1 MALSPGTLVEL
12 DIERPV
18 VGGRMLARHEGEV
31 VLVAGAIPGER
42 IRARIERRQQGVLL
56 ASTTCVLEPSPDRRE
71 PPGDPACG
79 GMSYAHVAYPRQL
92 LLKAAVVADALRRIA
107 RVERGEPL
115 PVRPSPEHGY
125 RLRARVHSDG
135 RQLGFFAEGT
145 HRVCDP
151 GPTGQLL
158 GETLAVLRDLAHRLP
173 APAVEAV
180 EAFEIAENLPASERV
195 VHLVVRPGRDPEPRL
210 LLAVA
215 ETPGV
220 SGVSWGPSGRSRLS
234 AVAGRPWVSD
244 PISRLLGTRPRP
256 AGEGGDVPVL
266 KRHAP
271 SFFQANRFLI
281 PELVRE
287 VSAAAR
293 AGPVVDLYAGVGL
306 FAVCLAASG
315 FDPVVAVEGDAVS
328 ARDLADNARPF
339 AGRLAVE
346 HQAVEAYLAS
356 ARLSSDVT
364 IIVDPPRTGMSR
376 AAMQAVLA
384 VRARRLVYV
393 SCDVATMARDVR
405 RFVDAGYRL
414 EHLEALDL
422 FPNTPHVEVLGVF
435 ERP

>member
-1 MALSPGTLVEL
+1 MSLSPGALVEL
-12 DIERPV
+12 DVEKPV
-18 VGGRMLARHEGEV
+18 AGGRMLARHDGEV

-42 IRARIERRQQGVLL
+42 VRARIEKRQQGVLL

-79 GMSYAHVAYPRQL
+79 GMAYAHVAYPRQL
-92 LLKAAVVADALRRIA
+92 ALKAAVIADALRRIA
-107 RVERGEPL
+107 RLEPDPPV

-145 HRVCDP
+145 RRVCDP
-151 GPTGQLL
+151 APTGQLL
-158 GETLAVLRDLAHRLP
+158 GETLAVLRDLARRLP
-173 APAVEAV
+173 APGVEAI

-195 VHLVVRPGRDPEPRL
+195 VHLVARPDGEPEPRL

-220 SGVSWGPSGRSRLS
+220 TGVSWGTRGRARLT
-234 AVAGRPWVSD
+234 AVAGRPWVGD
-244 PISRLLGTRPRP
+244 PLSRLLGTRPR
-256 AGEGGDVPVL
+256 AAEGADVPVL

-271 SFFQANRFLI
+271 AFFQANRFLI
-281 PELVRE
+281 PGLVQE
-287 VSAAAR
+287 VLAAVR

-315 FDPVVAVEGDAVS
+315 FDAVVAVEGDAVT

-346 HQAVEAYLAS
+346 HRAVETYLAS
-356 ARLSSDVT
+356 ARLPSDIT
-364 IIVDPPRTGMSR
+364 IIVDPPRTGISR
-376 AAMQAVLA
+376 AAMQAALA
-384 VRARRLVYV
+384 LRARRIVYV
-393 SCDVATMARDVR
+393 SCDVATMARDAR
-405 RFVDAGYRL
+405 RVVDAGYRL
-414 EHLEALDL
+414 GHLAGLDL
-422 FPNTPHVEVLGVF
+422 FPNTPHVEVLAVF
-435 ERP
+435 DRE